1 MATMDDIMRSL
12 GIPTSNESVE
22 AAQPAPVA
30 PVMPAPAFQMPA
42 QVQEVETTTTSRPVT
57 PGMVD
62 AMGQVNA
69 ANQAQVQALD
79 TFASRLAQ
87 VQPEEAAARAAYGSD
102 IGSLEQGRMD
112 TQSKIQAESEKIKA
126 EIAQQTLELA
136 STKPE
141 TFWAKAD
148 TGDKVMMALA
158 VALGGIGQGLSGS
171 RENAAL
177 TAMNSAITQD
187 LQLQRDQIQQKAD
200 ALKAK
205 KGDLIGQL
213 EIQDRANREFALR
226 KNESL
231 NKLNL
236 VLDGLKSQTTNA
248 QTLANIEQKQ
258 GEIRAAQAQAQLGLE
273 TQAAGQVQS
282 SVKRQEIVGG
292 KGEIPISALPKDT
305 QEATKI
311 IASKNAN
318 IAAIRNEIGSALRDL
333 QNPKTAEED
342 KIRIGQGLIKT
353 LNSTQGAD
361 AVGVD
366 EAKRLASEL
375 QGNVADVAK
384 MTAQGAAAGSVIGSA
399 VPLVG
404 TVLGGVAGGIAGAA
418 QGLFAA
424 HNDPGGIRFKADV
437 EGFTKRVELTAKKLD
452 DTMEVNRLTT
462 ENMRKGMP
470 IDQAAKVAEETVTA
484 RYKKAK

>member
-1 MATMDDIMRSL
+1 
-12 GIPTSNESVE
+12 
-22 AAQPAPVA
+22 
-30 PVMPAPAFQMPA
+30 
-42 QVQEVETTTTSRPVT
+42 
-57 PGMVD
+57 
-62 AMGQVNA
+62 
-69 ANQAQVQALD
+69 
-79 TFASRLAQ
+79 
-87 VQPEEAAARAAYGSD
+87 
-102 IGSLEQGRMD
+102 
-112 TQSKIQAESEKIKA
+112 
-126 EIAQQTLELA
+126 
-136 STKPE
+136 
-141 TFWAKAD
+141 
-148 TGDKVMMALA
+148 
-158 VALGGIGQGLSGS
+158 
-171 RENAAL
+171 
-177 TAMNSAITQD
+177 
-187 LQLQRDQIQQKAD
+187 
-200 ALKAK
+200 
-205 KGDLIGQL
+205 
-213 EIQDRANREFALR
+213 LR

-437 EGFTKRVELTAKKLD
+437 DGFTKRVELTAKKLD